1 MYGKTIVP
9 ACLILAALF
18 SQGCMQQ
25 QHLNRPPK
33 GFVALF
39 NGKDLTGWKGAV
51 ADPIARAKMTPEQLA
66 KAQKRADELM
76 NRHWKVEDGTLVYR
90 GAGYDNICTAK
101 DYADFELFVDWKI
114 EPGSDSGI
122 YLRGCPQVQIWDP
135 TKSHIGS
142 GGLYNNKNNPDKPLK
157 IADKPPGEW
166 NTFRIIM
173 IGKWVIVYLN
183 DQLVVDTTELENYWQ
198 RDIEIY
204 PTGPIELQAH
214 NSPLYFRNIFIRELK

>member
-1 MYGKTIVP
+1 MSGRQVTLITIVS
-9 ACLILAALF
+9 ATVF
-18 SQGCMQQ
+18 FQGCASYGQ
-25 QHLNRPPK
+25 LNRPPK
-33 GFVALF
+33 GFTALF
-39 NGKDLTGWKGAV
+39 NGKDLAGWKGIV
-51 ADPIARAKMTPEQLA
+51 GDPVSRAKMSPEQLA
-66 KAQKRADELM
+66 KARKRADELM
-76 NRHWKVEDGTLVYR
+76 NRHWKIEDGILVYR

-114 EPGSDSGI
+114 EPGAASGI

-135 TKSHIGS
+135 AKSHIGS

-157 IADKPPGEW
+157 TADKPPGQW

-183 DQLVVDTTELENYWQ
+183 DQLVVDTTELENFWQ

-204 PTGPIELQAH
+204 PAGSIELQAH
-214 NSPLYFRNIFIRELK
+214 NSPLYFRNVFIRELK